1 MLSPPATD
9 EDIMTIHAQVE
20 QRRQERCAA
29 AKARATHAITR
40 GHRGTEDDNSQTV
53 EHGFTVTTL
62 DGTPTDFVP
71 VHQQVAYTEE
81 VAALRAHGYEP
92 LGFGYVRRL

>member
-1 MLSPPATD
+1 
-9 EDIMTIHAQVE
+9 MTIDAQVE
-20 QRRQERCAA
+20 QRRQERRAA

-40 GHRGTEDDNSQTV
+40 AHRGTEDDNGRGIQ
-53 EHGFTVTTL
+53 HGFTVTTL

-71 VHQQVAYTEE
+71 VHQRVAYTEE

-92 LGFGYVRRL
+92 LGFGYVQRPDRKSVV